1 MPPKTRSSNID
12 PSNAR
17 KGLTN
22 TKKNM
27 PSNTS
32 NTRRK
37 PQKLQYESAPD
48 KTITQ
53 PQASEPVIN
62 AVPQQQASEPVIN
75 AVPKATTT
83 MNEVP
88 KTTTN
93 AATTMN
99 EVPAEPATIAQPQP
113 QDPAPAQ
120 QVEPQAIPPTE
131 VTTNTSA
138 PSVEEQQQQ
147 EQQEQQQQ
155 EQQEQQ
161 QQDPTQLVAT
171 TLPEEPQSNQLSK
184 STEPPPNPEDCNV
197 FPSLFG
203 AADDDCYTEQPMPQ
217 VQELLKQIFYE
228 EILSVSSRVFID
240 ILIATGNK
248 ALVDAILAKSLTPQ
262 QAEMLK
268 QVSLDPKVAEAL
280 AQVKDRLLEGVKASV
295 ASVQENVL
303 PQVQDAA
310 AQAVKG
316 TVNALVSEV
325 SDIPPV
331 GAVLGI
337 AEAAG
342 TFLGAVKNV
351 ANIKDAVS
359 TAIAPAT
366 QAMEQISPLTDALN
380 TAANEAS
387 ESVDPIKLHPP
398 SITMQSPPQIQR
410 QPDAA
415 VAAVAASAAGG
426 GSRTRRRIHKL
437 SRRIERTL
445 RRVQKKYGLQDKNSF
460 LRRTLKRK

>member
-1 MPPKTRSSNID
+1 
-12 PSNAR
+12 
-17 KGLTN
+17 
-22 TKKNM
+22 
-27 PSNTS
+27 
-32 NTRRK
+32 
-37 PQKLQYESAPD
+37 
-48 KTITQ
+48 
-53 PQASEPVIN
+53 
-62 AVPQQQASEPVIN
+62 
-75 AVPKATTT
+75 
-83 MNEVP
+83 
-88 KTTTN
+88 
-93 AATTMN
+93 
-99 EVPAEPATIAQPQP
+99 
-113 QDPAPAQ
+113 
-120 QVEPQAIPPTE
+120 
-131 VTTNTSA
+131 
-138 PSVEEQQQQ
+138 
-147 EQQEQQQQ
+147 
-155 EQQEQQ
+155 
-161 QQDPTQLVAT
+161 
-171 TLPEEPQSNQLSK
+171 
-184 STEPPPNPEDCNV
+184 
-197 FPSLFG
+197 
-203 AADDDCYTEQPMPQ
+203 MPQ

-268 QVSLDPKVAEAL
+268 KVSLDPKVAEAL

-380 TAANEAS
+380 TAASNAS
-387 ESVDPIKLHPP
+387 SAAAGIDDQVSGAAAGIDDQPPADQESVGEESVDPIKLHPP

-410 QPDAA
+410 QPD
-415 VAAVAASAAGG
+415 AAVAASAAGG

-445 RRVQKKYGLQDKNSF
+445 RRVQKKYGLQDKNHF